1 VILLLVNNFGPYNVL
16 SALTANNLS
25 DYEEIQQRLDG
36 KIVNIKYIGKNAYQ
50 IHTTKKDYILI
61 ENNSD
66 EAFLKFRLFESNGE
80 IEVFKNPM

>member
-1 VILLLVNNFGPYNVL
+1 MFEKKSVILIGLAFFVILLLVNNFGPYNVL

-50 IHTTKKDYILI
+50 TRLKRIIFLLKTT
-61 ENNSD
+61 
-66 EAFLKFRLFESNGE
+66 AMRLF
-80 IEVFKNPM
+80 